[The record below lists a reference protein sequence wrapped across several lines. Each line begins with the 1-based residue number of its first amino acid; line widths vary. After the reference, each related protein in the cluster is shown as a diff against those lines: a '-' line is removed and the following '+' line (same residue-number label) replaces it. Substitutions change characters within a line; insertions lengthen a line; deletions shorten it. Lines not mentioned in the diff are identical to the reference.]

1 VISLSNVL
9 KIPCS
14 IIRGGTSK
22 GIFFRSD
29 NLPEDLEKREKVILR
44 AFGSPDLRQIDGLA
58 GANSLTSKVAIIGPS
73 KDEAGVIDYTFGQ
86 VSITSKVIDWTGNC
100 GNLSS
105 AVGLFAVGE
114 GLVPVTEPTTKVV
127 VFNTNTQKK
136 IHITMPASNGEI
148 QTEGQLMISGVPF
161 PGAPFLVEF
170 EDPSGSVTKKL
181 LPTGHPVD
189 SMEIPGFGKFH
200 YSLVDAANPV
210 VFLLAEE
217 LGLEGVELPEAV
229 EKMAD
234 KLEKIEAVRS
244 RVCVEMGLAETPSEA
259 TRLSPAIPKIGF
271 VSRVRSYTT
280 PDGENVGE
288 EGIDLVARLASM
300 QKMHRAYMVT
310 GAICTAVASQIE
322 GTVVWEVLRE
332 SAKRTGKIRI
342 GQPYGPMEVNLAI
355 DRDRGFKVER
365 AGVWRTARRILDGC
379 VYVPESQL

>member
-1 VISLSNVL
+1 MSNVL

-22 GIFFRSD
+22 GIFFRSE
-29 NLPEDLEKREKVILR
+29 NLPEDHEKREKVILR

-58 GANSLTSKVAIIGPS
+58 GANSLTSKVAIISQS
-73 KDEAGVIDYTFGQ
+73 KDEVGVIDYTFGQ
-86 VSITSKVIDWTGNC
+86 VSITSKVVDWTGNC

-114 GLVPVTEPTTKVV
+114 GLVPVTEPATKVV

-136 IHITMPASNGEI
+136 IHINMPALNGEI
-148 QTEGQLMISGVPF
+148 TTEGDLLIPGVPF
-161 PGAPFLVEF
+161 TGAPFLVEF

-181 LPTGHPVD
+181 LPTGRPLD
-189 SMEIPGFGKFH
+189 SIEISGLGSFH

-217 LGLEGVELPEAV
+217 LGLDGIELPEAV
-229 EKMAD
+229 EKMTD
-234 KLEKIEAVRS
+234 KLEKIEAIRS
-244 RVCVEMGLAETPSEA
+244 RICVEMGLVATPSEA
-259 TRLSPAIPKIGF
+259 TRSSPAIPKIGF
-271 VSRVRSYTT
+271 VSRVRSFVT
-280 PDGENVGE
+280 PDGKNVGQE
-288 EGIDLVARLASM
+288 EIDLVARLASM

-332 SAKRTGKIRI
+332 SARRTGKVRI
-342 GQPYGPMEVNLAI
+342 GQPYGPMEVNLTI
-355 DRDRGFKVER
+355 NRDSGFKVEK